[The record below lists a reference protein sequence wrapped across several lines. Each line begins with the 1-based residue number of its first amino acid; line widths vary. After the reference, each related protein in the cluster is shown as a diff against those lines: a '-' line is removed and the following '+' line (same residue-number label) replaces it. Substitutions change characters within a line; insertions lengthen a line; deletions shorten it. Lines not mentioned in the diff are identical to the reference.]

1 MKRAMRSKRTNER
14 CERTSERTSECP
26 CACVPISSFSKEH
39 AQTRH
44 RRFDNTEAPQSRAKG
59 QRSTTHHFLKS
70 NFQAEGE
77 NRKCDFCSA
86 PKKNSMTSANI
97 LRTQFAYRQPLPRH
111 RFRDTASAIPLPRN
125 RFRHLPPLL
134 NLLFKL
140 RIFALAY
147 SHFSPALPL
156 ANK

>member
-1 MKRAMRSKRTNER
+1 MRVKRALRSKRTNDR

-26 CACVPISSFSKEH
+26 CACVSISGFSEEH
-39 AQTRH
+39 TQTRH

-111 RFRDTASAIPLPRN
+111 RFRNIASA
-125 RFRHLPPLL
+125 PPHPSSSATSQLA
-134 NLLFKL
+134 FEPA
-140 RIFALAY
+140 IFALAY
-147 SHFSPALPL
+147 PHFSPALPS